1 MMMNYVL
8 GYVRRQFNDV
18 KTIDAPTLA
27 SMLESKTMTILV
39 DVRSQDEFE
48 VSRIPGARRIDFKCS
63 QDDLTV
69 S

>member
-48 VSRIPGARRIDFKCS
+48 VSQIPGARRIDFKCS
-63 QDDLTV
+63 QDDLKV
-69 S
+69 N